1 MDCLRGG
8 RIYLHK
14 PCVQIFCTRFCGELV
29 QAFTAYIS
37 RVITAQ
43 RGIMLPTAPRNMYI
57 LLVAFAIGLLVPAV
71 IIFMKENMN
80 TKVRGRK
87 DLENLSIPFIGEIP
101 QYLSA

>member
-1 MDCLRGG
+1 M
-8 RIYLHK
+8 
-14 PCVQIFCTRFCGELV
+14 
-29 QAFTAYIS
+29 
-37 RVITAQ
+37 
-43 RGIMLPTAPRNMYI
+43 NI

-101 QYLSA
+101 NISVLRRNWDSINTHSLS